1 MSATRTIARLR
12 AEVDRQRVRAIL
24 AEEQVK
30 RSEEQVKRLADY
42 IGNAARG
49 LPLPS
54 RPWEP
59 PCAS

>member
-1 MSATRTIARLR
+1 VSATRTIARLR

-30 RSEEQVKRLADY
+30 RLADY

-49 LPLPS
+49 LPFPS